1 MLEGKVL
8 CQREKFLQFFS
19 SFLSLRSKRLLYFNN
34 RPTAAHVY
42 FYQTVALLC
51 SLHVHVHVHVHVVSI
66 LCVRALAW
74 NYICSRTCTF
84 SSRGILGRHM
94 YSVKPL
100 IPAQLI
106 IFLHVGDFFPSGFH
120 HFSKKTYEDIQ
131 QGIYHHS
138 LQERFVVVVQ
148 TPSTAVVVTL
158 LKLTGTLLLLG
169 YFN

>member
-1 MLEGKVL
+1 
-8 CQREKFLQFFS
+8 
-19 SFLSLRSKRLLYFNN
+19 
-34 RPTAAHVY
+34 
-42 FYQTVALLC
+42 
-51 SLHVHVHVHVHVVSI
+51 
-66 LCVRALAW
+66 
-74 NYICSRTCTF
+74 
-84 SSRGILGRHM
+84 M

-148 TPSTAVVVTL
+148 TPSTAVVGTL